1 MSTQTELARLA
12 DCEDWNEPERLDQ
25 LRSCVIEWFVELQT
39 TKPLT
44 PSLSHH
50 SFCRRQ
56 RLAQDRH
63 RSVLAELGTAAE
75 IISYGCK
82 LLDSDSDLLQIFIWC
97 AVKILGEARDFST
110 AGSAGRKPTVVLAGD
125 EVRSA
130 AGAAEPAPVF
140 FKKLKR
146 AREVIDLD

>member
-1 MSTQTELARLA
+1 M
-12 DCEDWNEPERLDQ
+12 
-25 LRSCVIEWFVELQT
+25 ELQT

-63 RSVLAELGTAAE
+63 RSQLAALDSAAA

-82 LLDSDSDLLQIFIWC
+82 LLDCESDLLQVFVWC
-97 AVKILGEARDFST
+97 AAEILGEAQALSA
-110 AGSAGRKPTVVLAGD
+110 AGSAGSKETVVRNEAVQAGRQSWLHTSMAQ
-125 EVRSA
+125 RSLNSGFRSQRMSKLTV
-130 AGAAEPAPVF
+130 GANM
-140 FKKLKR
+140 L
-146 AREVIDLD
+146 

>member
-1 MSTQTELARLA
+1 MPDRL
-12 DCEDWNEPERLDQ
+12 Q
-25 LRSCVIEWFVELQT
+25 KLRACLLEWFVELQT

-63 RSVLAELGTAAE
+63 RSQLAELDSAAA

-82 LLDSDSDLLQIFIWC
+82 LLDCESDLLQVFVWC
-97 AVKILGEARDFST
+97 AVEILGESRASSA
-110 AGSAGRKPTVVLAGD
+110 AGSAGRKETVVLAGD
-125 EVRSA
+125 KVRLA
-130 AGAAEPAPVF
+130 ARAAESAPA

-146 AREVIDLD
+146 SQEVIDLD